1 MSKFALK
8 EYNNVTGKIK
18 FFKLIEERVCY
29 WDDFCREIQKD
40 SNLEDQLIAIIS
52 RMNDV
57 ANLRILPKNKFRD
70 ITPNK
75 EKVKEYEIKT
85 SDLRV
90 YLIKDEIGNIVLI
103 GGKKNSQPEDIKR
116 FRSLKKTYLNSTS
129 K

>member
-1 MSKFALK
+1 MSKFVLK

-18 FFKLIEERVCY
+18 FFKLIEDKVCY

-70 ITPNK
+70 ITPGK
-75 EKVKEYEIKT
+75 EKIKEYEIKT

-90 YLIKDEIGNIVLI
+90 YLIKDEVGNIVLI

-116 FRSLKKTYLNSTS
+116 FRSLKKTYLNSES